1 MRLKLWTVLLLAV
14 LLGAN
19 TLPPTAANAP
29 SQQTWPVS
37 TPEAQGMD
45 STLLAEAVRQFSQQ
59 DLYEIHS
66 LHIIRNGTLVTEAYF
81 YPYEAGYT
89 HDLASV
95 TKSVM
100 ATLIGAA
107 IQQGYIQD
115 VQQPV
120 LSFFEDRTI
129 AHLDEYKRAMTIEN
143 LLTMRSGLDC
153 TNHPAEATLFEMMST
168 PDWVQFTLDLPMTD
182 APGSRFV
189 YCSSNVHLLAAILQ
203 AATGQPLLDFAR
215 TALFEPLGI
224 AEIIWPTDPQGL
236 PHGWGDLHLR
246 PEDMAKLGQLYLE
259 GGIWNGQQLLP
270 PDWVQAATQIPAD
283 FESNEW
289 AEGEGYGYLWWLR
302 SGAYFAQGR
311 GGQMVAVLPEFDLV
325 VALTGG
331 GGPAQLEVA
340 YQILI
345 DYIVPSI
352 QSNEALAPNP
362 DGTAALQAAI
372 ADAAVAAESETP
384 QPVPDLPTLAAEI
397 SGQTYLLE
405 PNLLGV
411 MSFSLTFA
419 DEAVAT
425 LTLVTTEGTRK
436 YMVGLDGVYRWSPGN
451 YALPAGAVGRW
462 TADDTFV
469 VDLDELGNI
478 NRWHIVNRFDG
489 DAVTLELD
497 EFGTGLASDTLQGT
511 RQP

>member
-1 MRLKLWTVLLLAV
+1 MRLKLWIVLLLAV
-14 LLGAN
+14 MLGAH

-29 SQQTWPVS
+29 SQQPWPVS

-45 STLLAEAVRQFSQQ
+45 STLLAEAVHQFSQQ

-89 HDLASV
+89 HDMASV

-120 LSFFEDRTI
+120 LTFFEDRTI
-129 AHLDEYKRAMTIEN
+129 AHLDEYKRAMTIED

-153 TNHPAEATLFEMMST
+153 TNHPAEVTLFEMMST
-168 PDWVQFTLDLPMTD
+168 PDWVQFTLDLPMAT
-182 APGSRFV
+182 APGSHFV

-215 TALFEPLGI
+215 AALFEPLGI
-224 AEIIWPTDPQGL
+224 TEVIWPTDPQGL

-246 PEDMAKLGQLYLE
+246 PEDIAKLGQLYLDN
-259 GGIWNGQQLLP
+259 GVWNGQQLLP
-270 PDWVQAATQIPAD
+270 PDWVQAATHIPAD
-283 FESNEW
+283 FDPNAW
-289 AEGEGYGYLWWLR
+289 GEGEGYGYLWWLH
-302 SGAYFAQGR
+302 SGAYYAQGR
-311 GGQMVAVLPEFDLV
+311 GGQMVAVLPKVNLV
-325 VALTGG
+325 VAVTGG
-331 GGPAQLEVA
+331 GGPVPLDVVD
-340 YQILI
+340 QILT

-352 QSNEALAPNP
+352 QSNEALVPNP
-362 DGTAALQAAI
+362 DGAVALHAAI
-372 ADAAVAAESETP
+372 ADAAVAVTSETP
-384 QPVPDLPTLAAEI
+384 QPVPDLPALAAEV
-397 SGQTYLLE
+397 SGQTYILE
-405 PNLLGV
+405 PNPVGV
-411 MSFSLTFA
+411 MGFSLTFA
-419 DEAVAT
+419 DEATAT
-425 LTLVTTEGTRK
+425 LTLVTYEGTRTHV
-436 YMVGLDGVYRWSPGN
+436 VGLDGVYHWSPGN

-462 TADDTFV
+462 TADDTFEI
-469 VDLDELGNI
+469 DLDELGNI

-489 DAVTLELD
+489 DAVTLILD
-497 EFGTGLASDTLQGT
+497 EIGTGLTSLTLHGT